1 MGQRRAPVST
11 IVAII
16 LVFLVL
22 GFLRGTAGAQQKAAA
37 DNTLLV
43 CTACHVPKDGK
54 LDSIESVRM
63 TPEGWRMTLSRMVR
77 NHGLQLKEDDAH
89 KILKYLSDNNGL
101 APSEILPFEYAL
113 EERNSTL
120 EGRDKAGLPPNVT
133 GACVQCH
140 SFARI
145 GLQRRTPE
153 MWKRLPD
160 LHEYFVPFVA
170 SDTSSSGNLV
180 DPWRQVAT
188 KDAVPYFIKR
198 FPFQTPAWTQW
209 QAAAKPDYSGKW
221 LVVGHDPAKGGDYT
235 GVLTVTSAGND
246 QYSGKFT
253 HDFEDGSSVSGV
265 TEAVLYT
272 KFQWRG
278 RAQVADRSEVE
289 IFFGNE
295 NGTKMHGRRLLTPVG
310 DLGMDETLYKV
321 GGSGAQLSGAQ
332 LVKAIPKSIQTG
344 QTIKVR
350 LFGMNFPPNVSAD
363 AISLGDGIKVESV
376 NQSEDNTVV
385 AEIAADKDAKIGPRS
400 VKIAGVEGEQPFYL
414 YKTVDYISITPERG
428 FGRPGGTRGPKV
440 NQQFEAQ
447 GFTHGPDGKPVN
459 IGRVG
464 PLKWDTAER
473 VSRIGDDDVLYVG
486 HVDQYG
492 TFIANVDGP
501 NHEREHS
508 ESNVGD
514 VWVEAW
520 YQPDPSKPPMGARA
534 FMLLMPPKFVFNP
547 IN

>member
-1 MGQRRAPVST
+1 MGERRAPVST
-11 IVAII
+11 TVAFI
-16 LVFLVL
+16 LVFLLL
-22 GFLRGTAGAQQKAAA
+22 GFSRSSAFAQQKAAT

-43 CTACHVPKDGK
+43 CTACHIPKDGK

-63 TPEGWRMTLSRMVR
+63 TPEGWRMALSRMVR
-77 NHGLQLKEDDAH
+77 NHGLALKEDEAR

-101 APSEILPFEYAL
+101 APSEIAPFEYAL

-120 EGRDKAGLPPNVT
+120 ETHDKANLPVNVI

-145 GLQRRTPE
+145 ALQRRTPE

-170 SDTSSSGNLV
+170 SDTSSAGNLI

-188 KDAVPYFIKR
+188 KEAVPYFVKR
-198 FPFQTPAWTQW
+198 FPSQTAAWTEW
-209 QAAAKPDYSGKW
+209 RSAAKPDYSGKW

-235 GVLTVTSAGND
+235 GVLTVTSSGD
-246 QYSGKFT
+246 DEYSGKFT
-253 HDFEDGSSVSGV
+253 HDFEDGSSVSG
-265 TEAVLYT
+265 TTDAVLYA

-278 RAQVADRSEVE
+278 RAQVADQTEVE

-321 GGSGAQLSGAQ
+321 GGSGAQL
-332 LVKAIPKSIQTG
+332 VTAIPKSIQAG

-350 LFGMNFPPNVSAD
+350 LFGMNLPSNVSVD
-363 AISLGDGIKVESV
+363 AISLGDGIKVKSV
-376 NQSEDNTVV
+376 SQSDDNTVV
-385 AEIAADKDAKIGPRS
+385 AEVAADGDAKVGPRS
-400 VKIAGVEGEQPFYL
+400 AKISGVEGEQPFYL
-414 YKTVDYISITPERG
+414 YKTVDYISISPERG
-428 FGRPGGTRGPKV
+428 YGRPGGSRGPKV
-440 NQQFEAQ
+440 AEQFEASA
-447 GFTHGPDGKPVN
+447 FTHGSDGKPVN

-464 PLKWDTAER
+464 PLTWDVAER

-486 HVDQYG
+486 KVNKYG
-492 TFIANVDGP
+492 TFIPATDGP
-501 NHEREHS
+501 NPEREHS

-520 YQPDPSKPPMGARA
+520 YQPDPSKPAMGARA

>member
-1 MGQRRAPVST
+1 MDERRASFSIT
-11 IVAII
+11 AAFI
-16 LVFLVL
+16 LVFSSL
-22 GFLRGTAGAQQKAAA
+22 GLLPGAAGAQQKAA

-54 LDSIESVRM
+54 LDSIADVRM

-77 NHGLQLKEDDAH
+77 NHGLQLKEDEAH
-89 KILKYLSDNNGL
+89 KILKYLSDNYGL
-101 APSEILPFEYAL
+101 APSEVAPFEYVL

-120 EGRDKAGLPPNVT
+120 EGRDKAGLPANVI

-153 MWKRLPD
+153 MWRRLPD

-170 SDTSSSGNLV
+170 SDTSSAGNLI

-188 KDAVPYFIKR
+188 REAVPYFARR
-198 FPFQTPAWTQW
+198 FPYQTPAWTKW

-235 GVLTVTSAGND
+235 GVLTVTSSGD
-246 QYSGKFT
+246 DRYSGKFT

-265 TEAVLYT
+265 TEAVLYA

-278 RAQVADRSEVE
+278 RSQVADRAEVE
-289 IFFGNE
+289 IFFGDE
-295 NGTKMHGRRLLTPVG
+295 NGATMHGRRLLTPVG

-321 GGSGAQLSGAQ
+321 GDGARL
-332 LVKAIPKSIQTG
+332 LTAIPKSIQAGHTV
-344 QTIKVR
+344 KLR
-350 LFGMNFPPNVSAD
+350 LFGMNLPAKVGAD
-363 AISLGDGIKVESV
+363 AISLGDGIRVKSV
-376 NQSEDNTVV
+376 SQSGDNTMI
-385 AEIAADKDAKIGPRS
+385 AEVEADGDAKVGPRS
-400 VKIAGVEGEQPFYL
+400 VKIAGVEGAQPLYL

-464 PLKWDTAER
+464 PLKWDVAER
-473 VSRIGDDDVLYVG
+473 VSRISDDDVLYVG

-492 TFIANVDGP
+492 TFIANTDGP
-501 NHEREHS
+501 NPEREHS

-520 YQPDPSKPPMGARA
+520 YQPDASKPPMGARA

>member
-1 MGQRRAPVST
+1 MRARRGLLAFGLSTAFAVTGLLARSAP
-11 IVAII
+11 
-16 LVFLVL
+16 
-22 GFLRGTAGAQQKAAA
+22 AA
-37 DNTLLV
+37 DNTLMV
-43 CTACHVPKDGK
+43 CTACHIPHDGK

-77 NHGLQLKEDDAH
+77 NHGLQLKQDEAH
-89 KILKYLSDNNGL
+89 RILKYLADNYGL
-101 APSEILPFEYAL
+101 APSEIPPFEYAL

-120 EGRDKAGLPPNVT
+120 EDKDKAGLPPGVI

-145 GLQRRTPE
+145 ALQRRTPE
-153 MWKRLPD
+153 MWRRLPD

-170 SDTSSSGNLV
+170 SDTSSSGNLT
-180 DPWRQVAT
+180 DPWREVAT
-188 KDAVPYFIKR
+188 GQAVPYFTKR
-198 FPFQTPAWTQW
+198 FPFQTAAWTRW

-235 GVLTVTSAGND
+235 GTLLVTASGND
-246 QYSGKFT
+246 EYSGKFT
-253 HDFEDGSSVSGV
+253 HRFEDGSSASG
-265 TEAVLYT
+265 TTAAVLYT

-278 RAQVADRSEVE
+278 HAQVGGKDELE

-295 NGTKMHGRRLLTPVG
+295 NGSMMRGRRLLTPIG

-321 GGSGAQLSGAQ
+321 GGGGARL
-332 LVKAIPKSIQTG
+332 LTVIPGSIQAGHTSR
-344 QTIKVR
+344 VR
-350 LFGMNFPPNVSAD
+350 LFGMNLPASVNAGAISLGRGIKINSVTRADDNTLLAEVSAD
-363 AISLGDGIKVESV
+363 A
-376 NQSEDNTVV
+376 N
-385 AEIAADKDAKIGPRS
+385 AAVGPRKAAITG
-400 VKIAGVEGEQPFYL
+400 VAGAQAMYL
-414 YKTVDYISITPERG
+414 YKTVDYIAITPERG
-428 FGRPGGTRGPKV
+428 YGRPGGTRGPKV
-440 NQQFEAQ
+440 NQQFEAN

-464 PLKWDTAER
+464 PLKWDVAER
-473 VSRIGDDDVLYVG
+473 VSRIGDDDVLYCGNVN
-486 HVDQYG
+486 QYG
-492 TFIANVDGP
+492 TFIANTDGP
-501 NHEREHS
+501 NPERAHS

-520 YQPDPSKPPMGARA
+520 YQPDPNRPPMGARA

>member
-1 MGQRRAPVST
+1 MGARRALDST
-11 IVAII
+11 AVTSI
-16 LVFLVL
+16 LVFSLL
-22 GFLRGTAGAQQKAAA
+22 CLLSGRAGAQQNAA
-37 DNTLLV
+37 NSTLLV
-43 CTACHVPKDGK
+43 CTACHIPKDGK

-63 TPEGWRMTLSRMVR
+63 TPEGWRMTLSRMIR
-77 NHGLQLKEDDAH
+77 NHGLQLKEDEAH

-101 APSEILPFEYAL
+101 APSEVAPFEYAL

-120 EGRDKAGLPPNVT
+120 QEDDRAGLPTNVV

-153 MWKRLPD
+153 MWARLPD

-170 SDTSSSGNLV
+170 SDTSSAGNLI

-188 KDAVPYFIKR
+188 GEAIPYFAKR
-198 FPFQTPAWTQW
+198 FPD
-209 QAAAKPDYSGKW
+209 QAAAWKEWQAGPKPDYSGKW

-235 GVLTVTSAGND
+235 GLLTVTSSGDD
-246 QYSGKFT
+246 QYSGSFT
-253 HDFEDGSSVSGV
+253 HDFADGSSVSG
-265 TEAVLYT
+265 TTDAVLYA

-278 RAQVADRSEVE
+278 RAVVADKQEVE

-295 NGTKMHGRRLLTPVG
+295 NGTEMHGRRLLTPVG

-321 GGSGAQLSGAQ
+321 GGGAQL
-332 LVKAIPKSIQTG
+332 LTVIPKSIQSGKTV
-344 QTIKVR
+344 KVR
-350 LFGMNFPPNVSAD
+350 LFGMNLPANISAD
-363 AISLGDGIKVESV
+363 AIGVGDGLKVQSV
-376 NQSEDNTVV
+376 SQSGDNTIV
-385 AEIAADKDAKIGPRS
+385 AEIVADVDAKVGPRS
-400 VKIAGVEGEQPFYL
+400 IKIAGVEGEQPFYL

-428 FGRPGGTRGPKV
+428 YGRPGGTRGPKV
-440 NQQFEAQ
+440 NQQFEAF

-464 PLKWDTAER
+464 PLTWDTAER
-473 VSRIGDDDVLYVG
+473 VSRISDDDVLYVG
-486 HVDQYG
+486 KVDPYG
-492 TFIANVDGP
+492 TFIAATDGP
-501 NHEREHS
+501 NPERIHS

-520 YQPDPSKPPMGARA
+520 YKPDPSAAPMGARA
-534 FMLLMPPKFVFNP
+534 FMLLMPPKFVFMP

>member
-11 IVAII
+11 LVAFI
-16 LVFLVL
+16 LISFSC
-22 GFLRGTAGAQQKAAA
+22 FLRGTAGAQEKAAA

-101 APSEILPFEYAL
+101 APSEVTPFEYVL

-120 EGRDKAGLPPNVT
+120 EGQDKAGLPANVI

-170 SDTSSSGNLV
+170 SDTSSAGNLI

-188 KDAVPYFIKR
+188 QEAVPYFAKR
-198 FPFQTPAWTQW
+198 FPFETPAWTQW

-246 QYSGKFT
+246 QYTGKFT
-253 HDFEDGSSVSGV
+253 HDFEDGSSVSGT

-272 KFQWRG
+272 KYQWRG
-278 RAQVADRSEVE
+278 RAQVADRTEVE

-321 GGSGAQLSGAQ
+321 GGGGAQ
-332 LVKAIPKSIQTG
+332 LVTAIPKSIQAG

-376 NQSEDNTVV
+376 SQSGDNTVT
-385 AEIAADKDAKIGPRS
+385 AEVAADTDAKVGPRS
-400 VKIAGVEGEQPFYL
+400 VKIAGVDGEQPLYL

-440 NQQFEAQ
+440 NQQFEAE

-464 PLKWDTAER
+464 PLKWDVAER

-486 HVDQYG
+486 HVDPYG

>member
-1 MGQRRAPVST
+1 MGARGAPDST
-11 IVAII
+11 AFTLI
-16 LVFLVL
+16 LVFSLL
-22 GFLRGTAGAQQKAAA
+22 CLFSGRAGAQQNAAN
-37 DNTLLV
+37 NTLLV
-43 CTACHVPKDGK
+43 CTACHIPKDGK

-63 TPEGWRMTLSRMVR
+63 TPEGWRMTLSRMIR
-77 NHGLQLKEDDAH
+77 NHGLQLKEDEAH
-89 KILKYLSDNNGL
+89 NILKYLSDNNGL
-101 APSEILPFEYAL
+101 APSEVAPFEYAL

-120 EGRDKAGLPPNVT
+120 QEDDRAGLPTNVV

-145 GLQRRTPE
+145 GLQRRSPE

-170 SDTSSSGNLV
+170 SDTSSAGALI

-188 KDAVPYFIKR
+188 GEAIPYFTKR
-198 FPFQTPAWTQW
+198 FPFQTAAWKEW
-209 QAAAKPDYSGKW
+209 QAGPKPDYSGKW

-235 GVLTVTSAGND
+235 GVLTVTSSGDD

-253 HDFEDGSSVSGV
+253 HDFADGSSVSG
-265 TEAVLYT
+265 TTNAVLYA
-272 KFQWRG
+272 KFEWRG
-278 RAQVADRSEVE
+278 RAQVADKQEVE

-295 NGTKMHGRRLLTPVG
+295 NGTEMHGRRLLTPVG
-310 DLGMDETLYKV
+310 DLGMDEKLYKV
-321 GGSGAQLSGAQ
+321 GGGAQL
-332 LVKAIPKSIQTG
+332 LTTIPKSIQAGKTV
-344 QTIKVR
+344 KVR
-350 LFGMNFPPNVSAD
+350 LFGMNLPANISAD
-363 AISLGDGIKVESV
+363 AIGVGDGLKVQSV
-376 NQSEDNTVV
+376 SQSGDNTVV
-385 AEIAADKDAKIGPRS
+385 AEIVADADAKAGPRS
-400 VKIAGVEGEQPFYL
+400 IKIAGVEGEEPFYL

-428 FGRPGGTRGPKV
+428 YGRPGGIRGPKV
-440 NQQFEAQ
+440 NQQFEAF

-464 PLKWDTAER
+464 PLTWDVAER

-486 HVDQYG
+486 KVNPYG
-492 TFIANVDGP
+492 TFIAATDGP
-501 NHEREHS
+501 NPERIHS

-520 YQPDPSKPPMGARA
+520 YRPDPSKAPMGARA
-534 FMLLMPPKFVFNP
+534 FMLLMPPKFVFMP

>member
-1 MGQRRAPVST
+1 MGERRAPVSIT
-11 IVAII
+11 ATFI
-16 LVFLVL
+16 LVFSFLCFL
-22 GFLRGTAGAQQKAAA
+22 GGTAGAQQKAA

-77 NHGLQLKEDDAH
+77 NHGLQLKEDEAH
-89 KILKYLSDNNGL
+89 KILKYLSDNYGL
-101 APSEILPFEYAL
+101 APSEVTPFEYVL

-120 EGRDKAGLPPNVT
+120 EGHDKAGLPPNVT

-145 GLQRRTPE
+145 ALQRRTPE

-160 LHEYFVPFVA
+160 LHEYIVPFVA
-170 SDTSSSGNLV
+170 SDTSSAGNLI

-188 KDAVPYFIKR
+188 KGAVPYLTKR
-198 FPFQTPAWTQW
+198 FPFETPAWTGW

-221 LVVGHDPAKGGDYT
+221 LVVGHDSAKGGDYT
-235 GVLTVTSAGND
+235 GVLTVTSSGDD

-253 HDFEDGSSVSGV
+253 HDFEDGSSVSGA
-265 TEAVLYT
+265 TEAILYA

-278 RAQVADRSEVE
+278 RAQVADRTEVE

-295 NGTKMHGRRLLTPVG
+295 NGSTMHGRRLLTPVG

-321 GGSGAQLSGAQ
+321 GGGARL
-332 LVKAIPKSIQTG
+332 LTAIPKSIRAG
-344 QTIKVR
+344 QTVKVR
-350 LFGMNFPPNVSAD
+350 LFGMNLPADLGAD
-363 AISLGDGIKVESV
+363 AISLGDGIKVKSIS
-376 NQSEDNTVV
+376 QSGDNTVIAEVV
-385 AEIAADKDAKIGPRS
+385 ADGHAKVGPRN
-400 VKIAGVEGEQPFYL
+400 VKISGVESKQALYL
-414 YKTVDYISITPERG
+414 YKTVDYVAITPERG

-440 NQQFEAQ
+440 NQQFEAE

-464 PLKWDTAER
+464 PLKWDVAER
-473 VSRIGDDDVLYVG
+473 VSRISDDDVLYVG
-486 HVDQYG
+486 KVDPYG
-492 TFIANVDGP
+492 TFIANTDGP
-501 NHEREHS
+501 NPEREHS

>member
-1 MGQRRAPVST
+1 MGERRAPVSIT
-11 IVAII
+11 ASSIC
-16 LVFLVL
+16 VFSLLCFL
-22 GFLRGTAGAQQKAAA
+22 GGSADAQQKAA

-43 CTACHVPKDGK
+43 CMACHVPKDGK
-54 LDSIESVRM
+54 LDSIDSVRM

-77 NHGLQLKEDDAH
+77 NHGLQLKEDEAH
-89 KILKYLSDNNGL
+89 KILKYLADNNGL
-101 APSEILPFEYAL
+101 APSEVTPFEYVL

-120 EGRDKAGLPPNVT
+120 EGRDKAGLPPNVI

-145 GLQRRTPE
+145 ALQRRTPE
-153 MWKRLPD
+153 MWKGLPD

-170 SDTSSSGNLV
+170 SDTSSAGNLIE
-180 DPWRQVAT
+180 PWRQVAT

-198 FPFQTPAWTQW
+198 FPFQTPAWKRW
-209 QAAAKPDYSGKW
+209 QATAKPDYSGKW

-235 GVLTVTSAGND
+235 GVLTVTSSGDD

-265 TEAVLYT
+265 TEAVLYA

-278 RAQVADRSEVE
+278 RAQVADKTEVE

-295 NGTKMHGRRLLTPVG
+295 NGTTMHGRRLLTPVG
-310 DLGMDETLYKV
+310 DLGMDEDLYKV
-321 GGSGAQLSGAQ
+321 GGGARL
-332 LVKAIPKSIQTG
+332 LTAIPKSIQAG
-344 QTIKVR
+344 QTVKIR
-350 LFGMNFPPNVSAD
+350 LFGMNLPANIGAD
-363 AISLGDGIKVESV
+363 AISLGDGIKVKSV
-376 NQSEDNTVV
+376 SQSGDNTVIAEAV
-385 AEIAADKDAKIGPRS
+385 ANGDAKVGPRG
-400 VKIAGVEGEQPFYL
+400 VKIAGVESEQALYL
-414 YKTVDYISITPERG
+414 YKTVDYIAITPDRG

-440 NQQFEAQ
+440 NQQFEAD
-447 GFTHGPDGKPVN
+447 GFSRGPDGKPVN

-464 PLKWDTAER
+464 PLKWDVAER
-473 VSRIGDDDVLYVG
+473 VSRISDDDALYAG
-486 HVDQYG
+486 KVDPYG
-492 TFIANVDGP
+492 TFITNVDGP
-501 NHEREHS
+501 NPEREHS

-534 FMLLMPPKFVFNP
+534 FMLVMPPKFVFNP

>member
-1 MGQRRAPVST
+1 MGARGAPDSAAVT
-11 IVAII
+11 FI
-16 LVFLVL
+16 LVFSLL
-22 GFLRGTAGAQQKAAA
+22 CLLSGRASAQQSAAN
-37 DNTLLV
+37 NTLLV

-63 TPEGWRMTLSRMVR
+63 TPEGWRMTLSRMIR
-77 NHGLQLKEDDAH
+77 NHGLQLKEDEAH

-101 APSEILPFEYAL
+101 APSEVAPFEYAL

-120 EGRDKAGLPPNVT
+120 QEDDRAGLPANVV

-153 MWKRLPD
+153 MWARLPD

-170 SDTSSSGNLV
+170 SDTSSAGNLI
-180 DPWRQVAT
+180 DPWRKVAT
-188 KDAVPYFIKR
+188 GEAIPYFTKR
-198 FPFQTPAWTQW
+198 FPFQAAAWKEW
-209 QAAAKPDYSGKW
+209 QAGPKPDYSGKW

-235 GVLTVTSAGND
+235 GVLTVTSSGDD

-253 HDFEDGSSVSGV
+253 HDFADGSSVSG
-265 TEAVLYT
+265 TTDAVLYA

-278 RAQVADRSEVE
+278 RAVVADKQEVE

-295 NGTKMHGRRLLTPVG
+295 NGTEMHGRRLLTPVG

-321 GGSGAQLSGAQ
+321 GGGAQL
-332 LVKAIPKSIQTG
+332 LTAIPKSIQAGKTV
-344 QTIKVR
+344 KVR
-350 LFGMNFPPNVSAD
+350 LFGMNLPANISAD
-363 AISLGDGIKVESV
+363 AIGIGDGLKVQSV
-376 NQSEDNTVV
+376 SQSGDNTVV
-385 AEIAADKDAKIGPRS
+385 AEVVADADAKVGPRS
-400 VKIAGVEGEQPFYL
+400 IKIAGVEGEQPFYL

-428 FGRPGGTRGPKV
+428 YGRPGGTRGPKV
-440 NQQFEAQ
+440 NQQFEAF

-464 PLKWDTAER
+464 PLTWDTAER
-473 VSRIGDDDVLYVG
+473 VSRISDDDVLYVG
-486 HVDQYG
+486 KVNQYG
-492 TFIANVDGP
+492 TFIAATDGP
-501 NHEREHS
+501 NPERIHS

-520 YQPDPSKPPMGARA
+520 YKPDPSAAPMGARA
-534 FMLLMPPKFVFNP
+534 FMLLMPPKFVFMP

>member
-1 MGQRRAPVST
+1 MGERRAPIS
-11 IVAII
+11 VAVAFIPT
-16 LVFLVL
+16 FLFL
-22 GFLRGTAGAQQKAAA
+22 GLFGGLAHAQQKAA

-77 NHGLQLKEDDAH
+77 NHGLQLKEDEAH

-101 APSEILPFEYAL
+101 APSEVTPFEYVL

-120 EGRDKAGLPPNVT
+120 EGHDKAGLPPNVI

-145 GLQRRTPE
+145 ALQRRTPE

-160 LHEYFVPFVA
+160 LHEYLVPFVA
-170 SDTSSSGNLV
+170 SDTSSAGNLV

-188 KDAVPYFIKR
+188 KDAVPYFTKR
-198 FPFQTPAWTQW
+198 FPFQTAAWTQW

-235 GVLTVTSAGND
+235 GVLTVTSSGDD

-265 TEAVLYT
+265 TEAVLYA

-278 RAQVADRSEVE
+278 RAQVADKTEVE

-295 NGTKMHGRRLLTPVG
+295 SGTTMHGRRLLTPVG

-321 GGSGAQLSGAQ
+321 GGGAQL
-332 LVKAIPKSIQTG
+332 LTAIPKSIRAG
-344 QTIKVR
+344 QTVKVR
-350 LFGMNFPPNVSAD
+350 LFGMNLPANISAD
-363 AISLGDGIKVESV
+363 AISLGDGIKVKSV
-376 NQSEDNTVV
+376 SHSDDNTVV
-385 AEIAADKDAKIGPRS
+385 AEVVADADAKVGTRS
-400 VKIAGVEGEQPFYL
+400 VKISGVESEQALYL
-414 YKTVDYISITPERG
+414 YKTVDYISLTPERG

-440 NQQFEAQ
+440 NQQFEAE
-447 GFTHGPDGKPVN
+447 GFTNGPDGKPVN

-464 PLKWDTAER
+464 PLKWDVAER
-473 VSRIGDDDVLYVG
+473 VSRISDDDALYAG
-486 HVDQYG
+486 KVDPYG
-492 TFIANVDGP
+492 TFITNVDGP
-501 NHEREHS
+501 NPEREHS

-534 FMLLMPPKFVFNP
+534 FMLVMPPKFVFNP

>member
-1 MGQRRAPVST
+1 MGERRAPVSIT
-11 IVAII
+11 AAS
-16 LVFLVL
+16 VL
-22 GFLRGTAGAQQKAAA
+22 GFSLLCFLGGSAGAQQKAA

-77 NHGLQLKEDDAH
+77 NHGLQLKEDEAH
-89 KILKYLSDNNGL
+89 KILKYLADNNGL
-101 APSEILPFEYAL
+101 APSEVTPFEYVL

-120 EGRDKAGLPPNVT
+120 EGRDKAGLPPNVI

-145 GLQRRTPE
+145 ALQRRTPE

-160 LHEYFVPFVA
+160 LHEYIVPFVA
-170 SDTSSSGNLV
+170 SDTSSAGILT
-180 DPWRQVAT
+180 DPWRPVAT
-188 KDAVPYFIKR
+188 KQAVPYFTKR
-198 FPFQTPAWTQW
+198 FPLQTAAWTQW
-209 QAAAKPDYSGKW
+209 QATAKPDYSGKW
-221 LVVGHDPAKGGDYT
+221 LVVGHDPGKGGDYT
-235 GVLTVTSAGND
+235 GVLTVTSSGDD
-246 QYSGKFT
+246 QYSGKFI

-278 RAQVADRSEVE
+278 RAQVADKTEVE
-289 IFFGNE
+289 ILFGNE
-295 NGTKMHGRRLLTPVG
+295 TGTMMHGRRLLTPVG

-321 GGSGAQLSGAQ
+321 GGGARL
-332 LVKAIPKSIQTG
+332 LTAIPKSIQAGKTV
-344 QTIKVR
+344 KVR
-350 LFGMNFPPNVSAD
+350 LFGMNLPTNIGAE
-363 AISLGDGIKVESV
+363 AISLGDGVKVKSV
-376 NQSEDNTVV
+376 SRSGDNTVTAEVV
-385 AEIAADKDAKIGPRS
+385 ADGDAKVGTRR
-400 VKIAGVEGEQPFYL
+400 VKIAGVESEQALYV
-414 YKTVDYISITPERG
+414 YKTVDYIAITPDRG

-447 GFTHGPDGKPVN
+447 GFTRGPDGKPVD

-464 PLKWDTAER
+464 PLKWDVAER
-473 VSRIGDDDVLYVG
+473 VSRISDDDALYAG
-486 HVDQYG
+486 KVDPYG
-492 TFIANVDGP
+492 TFVTNVDGP
-501 NHEREHS
+501 NPEREHS

-534 FMLLMPPKFVFNP
+534 FMLVMPPKFVFNP

>member
-1 MGQRRAPVST
+1 MGERRAPVST
-11 IVAII
+11 TVGFI
-16 LVFLVL
+16 LVFLFFGL
-22 GFLRGTAGAQQKAAA
+22 LRGTVRAQQNAAA
-37 DNTLLV
+37 ENPLLV
-43 CTACHVPKDGK
+43 CTACHIPKDGK

-63 TPEGWRMTLSRMVR
+63 TPEGWRMALSRMVR
-77 NHGLQLKEDDAH
+77 NHGLALKEDEAR

-101 APSEILPFEYAL
+101 APSEIAPFEYAL

-120 EGRDKAGLPPNVT
+120 ETHDKANLPPNVI

-145 GLQRRTPE
+145 ALQRRMPE

-170 SDTSSSGNLV
+170 SDTSSAGNLI

-188 KDAVPYFIKR
+188 KEAVPYLAKR
-198 FPFQTPAWTQW
+198 FPFQTAAWTQW

-235 GVLTVTSAGND
+235 GVLTVTSSGDD

-253 HDFEDGSSVSGV
+253 HDFEDGSSVSGT
-265 TEAVLYT
+265 TEAVLYA

-278 RAQVADRSEVE
+278 RAQVADRTEVE

-321 GGSGAQLSGAQ
+321 GGGGAQ
-332 LVKAIPKSIQTG
+332 LVTVIPKSIQAG
-344 QTIKVR
+344 QTIKLR
-350 LFGMNFPPNVSAD
+350 LFGMNLPSKVGAD
-363 AISLGDGIKVESV
+363 AISLGDGIKVKSV
-376 NQSEDNTVV
+376 SQSDDNTVV
-385 AEIAADKDAKIGPRS
+385 AEVAADTDARVGPRS
-400 VKIAGVEGEQPFYL
+400 AKISGVEGEQPLYL
-414 YKTVDYISITPERG
+414 YKTVDYISVSPERG
-428 FGRPGGTRGPKV
+428 YGRPGGSRGPKV
-440 NQQFEAQ
+440 AEQFEASA
-447 GFTHGPDGKPVN
+447 FTHGPDGKPVN

-464 PLKWDTAER
+464 PLKWDVAER

-486 HVDQYG
+486 KVNQYG
-492 TFIANVDGP
+492 TFIPAADGP
-501 NHEREHS
+501 NPQREHS

-520 YQPDPSKPPMGARA
+520 YQPDSSKPPMGARA

>member
-11 IVAII
+11 TVGFI
-16 LVFLVL
+16 LVFLFL
-22 GFLRGTAGAQQKAAA
+22 GFLRGSAGAQQKAAA

-77 NHGLQLKEDDAH
+77 NHGLQLKEDEAH

-101 APSEILPFEYAL
+101 APSEVTPFEYVL

-120 EGRDKAGLPPNVT
+120 EGQDKAGLPPDVT

-170 SDTSSSGNLV
+170 SDTSSAGNLI

-188 KDAVPYFIKR
+188 KDAVPYFTKR
-198 FPFQTPAWTQW
+198 FPYQTPAWTQW

-235 GVLTVTSAGND
+235 GVLTVTSSGDD

-253 HDFEDGSSVSGV
+253 HDFADGSSVSGV
-265 TEAVLYT
+265 TEAVLYA

-278 RAQVADRSEVE
+278 RAQVADQTEVE

-295 NGTKMHGRRLLTPVG
+295 NGTSMHGRRLLTPVG

-321 GGSGAQLSGAQ
+321 GGGAQL
-332 LVKAIPKSIQTG
+332 LTAIPKSIQAG
-344 QTIKVR
+344 QTVKVR
-350 LFGMNFPPNVSAD
+350 LFGMNLPANISAD
-363 AISLGDGIKVESV
+363 AISLGDGLKVKSV
-376 NQSEDNTVV
+376 SQSGDNTVI
-385 AEIAADKDAKIGPRS
+385 AEVEADGDAKVGPRS
-400 VKIAGVEGEQPFYL
+400 VKISGVEGEQPLYL

-440 NQQFEAQ
+440 NQQFEAE

-464 PLKWDTAER
+464 PLKWDVAER
-473 VSRIGDDDVLYVG
+473 VSRIGDDDVLYAG
-486 HVDQYG
+486 KVDPYG
-492 TFIANVDGP
+492 TFITNFDGP
-501 NHEREHS
+501 NPEREHS

-520 YQPDPSKPPMGARA
+520 YQPGPSKPPMGARA
-534 FMLLMPPKFVFNP
+534 FMLVMPPKFVFNP